1 MRGAANRV
9 VREFD
14 AGGVFAPFPV
24 QNWMTG
30 KFRVEAI
37 RQGRADLQSLWM
49 GQSAPLAVHSDVR
62 DVYTELAAG
71 LPR

>member
-1 MRGAANRV
+1 MPRPTSR
-9 VREFD
+9 R
-14 AGGVFAPFPV
+14 APHSV

-30 KFRVEAI
+30 KFRAEAI

-49 GQSAPLAVHSDVR
+49 GQSAPLAVHDDVR
-62 DVYTELAAG
+62 DVYAELASG